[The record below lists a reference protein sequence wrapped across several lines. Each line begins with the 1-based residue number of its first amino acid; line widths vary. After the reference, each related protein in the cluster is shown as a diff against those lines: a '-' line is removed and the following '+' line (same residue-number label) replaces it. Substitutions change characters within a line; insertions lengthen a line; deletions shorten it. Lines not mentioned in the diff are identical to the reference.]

1 MSNPEYK
8 KLICTS
14 NRRDRTVT
22 FNIREDFG
30 DGKDHNGLVL
40 AHSGYER
47 EFYVKIFNDA
57 LDHIL
62 SNEPRDEVDQWYEL

>member
-14 NRRDRTVT
+14 SRRDRTIT
-22 FNIREDFG
+22 FNIREGFG
-30 DGKDHNGLVL
+30 DGKDHNGIVL
-40 AHSGYER
+40 AHPDYER

-62 SNEPRDEVDQWYEL
+62 SNESREVDNWYEL